1 MNMTFRAS
9 VVLCVIAGGVATAVP
24 VRAQDDGG
32 ANASARHAAAL
43 AAGFR
48 ALHYCTGIFSSGMSK
63 ETLDFTSRNRTPTKE
78 TLRMEVD
85 NTAKTVSVHFL
96 PDMEPRIAVWRPHLG
111 CTQLPIGAKMSA
123 AALLPRIPAAVT
135 APSLDSRPWPMGDQN
150 ATAALAPDRRAAVE
164 KVLDDAFLDQAGP
177 YRGDT
182 WGVVVIKDG
191 KIVAERYAPGFGV
204 HVMARTNS
212 MCKSL
217 SVSLVGIGVRRGL
230 LDVKRKAPLK
240 EWQRPGDPRGDI
252 TLDDLLRMA
261 SGLYTE
267 AAGDPQ
273 QEIYQGGAAAAEI
286 SALNRVD
293 SKPGTRFVYAG
304 SDTILSVR
312 ALREAVNDD
321 PTFLSFPQRELLWKL
336 GMTRTLI
343 ETDWNSDF
351 LISGQCWSTAR
362 DFARF
367 GMFYLADG
375 VWNGE
380 RILPEGWSRYVSTRG
395 PAQPRSTPE
404 RTGYGAQ
411 FWSYD
416 RAEGLPDLAYS
427 PNGALG
433 QYAMIVPS
441 QNVVVVRRGFDSSGP
456 GFRIAK
462 FSADVIAALGQ

>member
-1 MNMTFRAS
+1 VFTA
-9 VVLCVIAGGVATAVP
+9 VIAARPAA
-24 VRAQDDGG
+24 AQDDAGG
-32 ANASARHAAAL
+32 ATASPRHAAAQ

-48 ALHYCTGIFSSGMSK
+48 ALHYCTGIFSSGMSR
-63 ETLDFTSRNRTPTKE
+63 ETLDVTSRNRTPTKA
-78 TLRMEVD
+78 TLKMEVD
-85 NTAKTVSVHFL
+85 EKAKTVSVYFL

-123 AALLPRIPAAVT
+123 AALLPRLPASVT
-135 APSLDSRPWPMGDQN
+135 APSLDARPWPMGDEN
-150 ATAALAPDRRAAVE
+150 ATATVPANRRAAVE
-164 KVLDDAFLDQAGP
+164 KVLDDAFLDQEGP

-191 KIVAERYAPGFGV
+191 KIVAERYSPGFGV

-230 LDVKRKAPLK
+230 LDVNRKAPLA
-240 EWQRPGDPRGDI
+240 EWRRPGDPRGEI
-252 TLDDLLRMA
+252 TLDHMLRMS

-267 AAGDPQ
+267 AGGDPQ
-273 QEIYQGGAAAAEI
+273 QELYQGGAAAAER
-286 SALNRVD
+286 SALNQVD
-293 SKPGTRFVYAG
+293 SRPGTRFVYAG
-304 SDTILSVR
+304 SDTVLTVR
-312 ALREAVNDD
+312 ALRQAVNDD
-321 PTFLSFPQRELLWKL
+321 ATFLSFPQRELLWKL

-343 ETDWNSDF
+343 ETDWNNDF

-362 DFARF
+362 DFGRF
-367 GMFYLADG
+367 GLFYLADG

-395 PAQPRSTPE
+395 PAQPPSTPS

-441 QNVVVVRRGFDSSGP
+441 KNVVVVRRGFDATGP

-462 FSADVIAALGQ
+462 FSADVIAALEQ

>member
-1 MNMTFRAS
+1 MTIAFRW
-9 VVLCVIAGGVATAVP
+9 CVAPCLFAALALAAAP
-24 VRAQDDGG
+24 ARAQDEAGP
-32 ANASARHAAAL
+32 SPRHAAAL

-48 ALHYCTGIFSSGMSK
+48 ALHYCTGLFSSGMSR
-63 ETLDFTSRNRTPTKE
+63 ETLDFTSRSRTRTDAA
-78 TLRMEVD
+78 LRMEVD
-85 NTAKTVSVHFL
+85 EKARTVAVHFS

-111 CTQLPIGAKMSA
+111 CTQLPIGARMSA
-123 AALLPRIPAAVT
+123 AALLPRIPATVT
-135 APSLDSRPWPMGDQN
+135 APALDAHPWPMGDEN
-150 ATAALAPDRRAAVE
+150 ATTTLAPERRAAVE

-182 WGVVVIKDG
+182 WGVVVIKGG

-230 LDVKRKAPLK
+230 LDVHRKAPLA
-240 EWQRPGDPRGDI
+240 EWRRPGDPRGEI
-252 TLDDLLRMA
+252 TLDHLLRMS

-267 AAGDPQ
+267 NGGDPQ
-273 QEIYQGGAAAAEI
+273 QELYSGGAAAAEI

-293 SKPGTRFVYAG
+293 SRPGARYVYAG
-304 SDTILSVR
+304 SDTILATR
-312 ALREAVNDD
+312 ALRQAVNDD
-321 PTFLSFPQRELLWKL
+321 RAFLSFPQRELLWKL

-343 ETDWNSDF
+343 ETDWNDDF

-362 DFARF
+362 DFGRF
-367 GMFYLADG
+367 GLFYLADG

-380 RILPEGWSRYVSTRG
+380 RLLPEGWSRYVSTRG
-395 PAQPRSTPE
+395 PAQPAATPGRS
-404 RTGYGAQ
+404 GYGAQ
-411 FWSYD
+411 FWSFD
-416 RAEGLPDLAYS
+416 RADGLPDLAYS
-427 PNGALG
+427 PAGALG

-441 QNVVVVRRGFDSSGP
+441 QNMVIVRRGFDSSGP

-462 FSADVIAALGQ
+462 FSADLIGALGK